1 MVSVT
6 ADLLPAGLIPAG
18 THVCWVF
25 GHPDDY
31 VSAAVPL
38 LAEAKRLEQQ
48 PVLIA
53 PPGSA
58 GLAALEP
65 FAAGAMRLGGTPPD
79 PMVIAGLI
87 REQAALAQAGGYRG
101 VRLVADMNVLH
112 PAGPAAIAAC
122 EAALDHAAAELDAT
136 IICAYQQP
144 PSPPHAIEAALALHP
159 VLRGHDADPPFRFTC
174 TGAGQ
179 WQLSGEVGFTASPLL
194 AAALNA
200 AARLGTRDIDLG
212 QLTFID
218 ISGIRA
224 ITTSAA
230 ASTGT
235 GITLHNPPPVF
246 QRYWQLCGYTHHPPG
261 IHLATAPAR

>member
-112 PAGPAAIAAC
+112 PAGQ
-122 EAALDHAAAELDAT
+122 L
-136 IICAYQQP
+136 
-144 PSPPHAIEAALALHP
+144 PSPLVRQPWTTPPPNWTQPSSAPTSNPHPRHTRSRPPWPFILCC
-159 VLRGHDADPPFRFTC
+159 ADTTLTPH
-174 TGAGQ
+174 
-179 WQLSGEVGFTASPLL
+179 SGSPAPAPGNGSFPAKSASP
-194 AAALNA
+194 
-200 AARLGTRDIDLG
+200 
-212 QLTFID
+212 
-218 ISGIRA
+218 
-224 ITTSAA
+224 
-230 ASTGT
+230 
-235 GITLHNPPPVF
+235 
-246 QRYWQLCGYTHHPPG
+246 
-261 IHLATAPAR
+261 PARCSRQP